1 MNLPGRHTQIL
12 DVHRIRRFNYR
23 PVACDVNS
31 TADSISDSEDW
42 LTWSGNLDHPNVIE
56 DDCAADFEFNIV
68 LYIGIEDAECP
79 EQQDA
84 SATATI
90 HRLIGTT
97 WKSKSQAEML
107 LVTVSE
113 TEMNRNQAVKEK

>member
-1 MNLPGRHTQIL
+1 
-12 DVHRIRRFNYR
+12 
-23 PVACDVNS
+23 
-31 TADSISDSEDW
+31 
-42 LTWSGNLDHPNVIE
+42 LDHPNVIE
-56 DDCAADFEFNIV
+56 DNCAADCEFNIV

-84 SATATI
+84 SAMATI

-97 WKSKSQAEML
+97 RKSKRQAEML

-113 TEMNRNQAVKEK
+113 TEMKRNQAVKEK